1 MLLDDTK
8 GSSRP
13 LYHLYENTIG
23 FTEIFNFLGTMS
35 VIEFIV
41 YMPIAN
47 PGIDSKINPFFSGKF
62 VDRWIDSKSQ
72 VCEHTLE
79 SVH

>member
-1 MLLDDTK
+1 MLFGDTK

-13 LYHLYENTIG
+13 LYHSYENTIG
-23 FTEIFNFLGTMS
+23 FTEIFNFLGTTS

-41 YMPIAN
+41 YMTIAN
-47 PGIDSKINPFFSGKF
+47 LGIHSKINPFFSGKF

-72 VCEHTLE
+72 VCEYTL
-79 SVH
+79 

>member
-1 MLLDDTK
+1 M
-8 GSSRP
+8 
-13 LYHLYENTIG
+13 N
-23 FTEIFNFLGTMS
+23 

-41 YMPIAN
+41 YMSIAN
-47 PGIDSKINPFFSGKF
+47 PGIDPEIDPFFSGKF

-72 VCEHTLE
+72 ICEHTLE